1 MISPLMQTKRD
12 KRYLV
17 LPVEVFYFLEL
28 IFKRIYIIEKG
39 KRGYPP
45 RQHKYFNCLSTTRHS
60 NSLLGKTDQRSGNI
74 FFVFMLNSELNC
86 CRLPSKNCLKLQKYF
101 AMF

>member
-74 FFVFMLNSELNC
+74 SLSLC
-86 CRLPSKNCLKLQKYF
+86 
-101 AMF
+101 